1 MPGDLNNP
9 PPGGADE
16 LERLRAFLAERG
28 LSEGFV
34 KNNVR
39 VDRYDT
45 RLFADVLKAE
55 PELES
60 LVSRAGK
67 DAPRTFGVLLLDLF
81 ASFYK
86 MVPELVEEHSVDP
99 SHLRANRPLIER
111 LREDEETLLARLDTA
126 TDEVASA
133 LATTSAARRIL
144 KELARRPALREWM
157 ESQAQPRP
165 EDPASPSEEAAAAD
179 ESIEPPAPPPG
190 TGDQPSAEPPAK
202 GVGPQVEVP
211 GGFAG
216 DLRALVRA
224 ASLAG
229 SCEAAAHAATLRDW
243 GLRPADLRTVPIEE
257 RLEIASTLRTRR
269 MRELA
274 DLLGRMR
281 NHRRASERRKVKAN
295 RDEIHAVE
303 TSGDIARVLPSEI
316 AGAFGSR
323 NAHRKRDFYRR
334 LSERSLLSYSL
345 RTEEPAGRGPVIALI
360 DSSYSMN
367 GPPME
372 WASAVALA
380 LAHAASGA
388 ASGGASGKAGSS
400 ARRVHAIFFNAGIV
414 LEVELAPGEKDV
426 RKYLQVGTVDAGG
439 GTDYVPPLARALEI
453 VASTPKTDEGTPD
466 LLLVTD
472 GVCELPGE
480 FAAHLREE
488 KSARGFKLVSVLVGE
503 NARAASLE
511 PFSDRI
517 LRAEDLARASGARDA
532 AGELFDSL

>member
-9 PPGGADE
+9 SPGGADE
-16 LERLRAFLAERG
+16 LERLRAFLAERA

-34 KNNVR
+34 KNNVQI
-39 VDRYDT
+39 DRYDT
-45 RLFADVLKAE
+45 RLFADVLKAQ

-81 ASFYK
+81 VSFYK
-86 MVPELVEEHSVDP
+86 MVPELVEELSVDP
-99 SHLRANRPLIER
+99 SHLRANRPIVGR

-157 ESQAQPRP
+157 EIQAQPRP
-165 EDPASPSEEAAAAD
+165 EDPASPSGEAAAAD
-179 ESIEPPAPPPG
+179 ESIEPPASPPG
-190 TGDQPSAEPPAK
+190 TGDEPSAEPAAK
-202 GVGPQVEVP
+202 GSQAEVP

-224 ASLAG
+224 ASWAG
-229 SCEAAAHAATLRDW
+229 SCEAAAHVATLRDW

-269 MRELA
+269 MRDLA
-274 DLLGRMR
+274 DLLGRLR

-303 TSGDIARVLPSEI
+303 TSGDISRVLPSEI
-316 AGAFGSR
+316 AGAFGST
-323 NAHRKRDFYRR
+323 NPHRKRDFYRR

-345 RTEEPAGRGPVIALI
+345 RTEEPAGHGPVIALI

-380 LAHAASGA
+380 LAHA

-439 GTDYVPPLARALEI
+439 GTEYVPPLARALEI
-453 VASTPKTDEGTPD
+453 VASTPKTGEGTPD

-480 FAAHLREE
+480 FAAHLRKE

-511 PFSDRI
+511 PFSDKI